1 MPRRSLAVGIGIIAV
16 CGAIFTLQFT
26 ASVLI
31 PIVVSV
37 LLFYALD
44 PLVRPLVRWHVP
56 RGFAALVVMLAF
68 VGGIG
73 AGGWALWPQLDQVVG
88 DIPKGVTELRREL
101 RRARDNDKSTLQR
114 VQEAAKAID
123 AATAEATSPPPRT
136 PGVTPVEVRQPTRTT
151 DVLWSGGMGAL
162 TFAGQALTVFFLTI
176 FLLSE
181 GDSFKRKFVR
191 HLQTRGRQR
200 VTVKILNDIET
211 QIGRFIVVN
220 VGTSV
225 FVGVATG
232 LALWGL
238 GVRQPAVWGLFAGV
252 MNIVP
257 YFGPLVV
264 SAVLAAVG
272 LLQFG
277 TIAGALLVGGVAL
290 VITSIEGMVLTP
302 HLLSKAGAL
311 NHVAL
316 FTTLAFWSWA
326 WGTAGMLLAVPM
338 LMVFKAVCDHVH
350 GLEGV
355 ADLLSTSEEP
365 APEPDK
371 IGPCEPDALTVPQ
384 R

>member
-1 MPRRSLAVGIGIIAV
+1 M
-16 CGAIFTLQFT
+16 
-26 ASVLI
+26 
-31 PIVVSV
+31 
-37 LLFYALD
+37 
-44 PLVRPLVRWHVP
+44 
-56 RGFAALVVMLAF
+56 
-68 VGGIG
+68 
-73 AGGWALWPQLDQVVG
+73 
-88 DIPKGVTELRREL
+88 
-101 RRARDNDKSTLQR
+101 
-114 VQEAAKAID
+114 QEAAKAID

-151 DVLWSGGMGAL
+151 DLLWSGGMGAL

-200 VTVKILNDIET
+200 LTVKILNDIET
-211 QIGRFIVVN
+211 QIGRFIVVT
-220 VGTSV
+220 VATSV

-232 LALWGL
+232 FALWGID
-238 GVRQPAVWGLFAGV
+238 VRQPAVWGLFAGV

-264 SAVLAAVG
+264 TAVLAAVG

-277 TIAGALLVGGVAL
+277 TLSGSVLVGGVAL

-302 HLLSKAGAL
+302 HLLSKAGSL

-316 FTTLAFWSWA
+316 FTALAFWSWA

-350 GLEGV
+350 GLEAV
-355 ADLLSTSEEP
+355 ADLLGTSEEP

-371 IGPCEPDALTVPQ
+371 PEPDKIASCEPDALTVPQ

>member
-1 MPRRSLAVGIGIIAV
+1 MPRRSLTVGIGILAV
-16 CGAIFTLQFT
+16 CGAIFALQLT

-31 PIVVSV
+31 PLVVSV

-44 PLVRPLVRWHVP
+44 PVVHRLERWRVP

-68 VGGIG
+68 VSGIG

-88 DIPKGVTELRREL
+88 DIPKGVAELRREL
-101 RRARDNDKSTLQR
+101 RGARDGADKSTLQR

-123 AATAEATSPPPRT
+123 AAAAEATSPPPRT

-151 DVLWSGGMGAL
+151 DLLWSGGMGAL

-211 QIGRFIVVN
+211 QIGRFIVVT
-220 VGTSV
+220 VATSV

-232 LALWGL
+232 FALWGI

-264 SAVLAAVG
+264 SGVLTAVG

-277 TIAGALLVGGVAL
+277 TVAGALLVGGVAL
-290 VITSIEGMVLTP
+290 VITSIEGMILTP
-302 HLLSKAGAL
+302 HLLSKAGSL

-326 WGTAGMLLAVPM
+326 WGAAGMLLAVPM
-338 LMVFKAVCDHVH
+338 LMVVKAVCDHVE
-350 GLEGV
+350 GLQAV
-355 ADLLSTSEEP
+355 ADLLGTSDEP
-365 APEPDK
+365 APDPVPDVV
-371 IGPCEPDALTVPQ
+371 ATSHS
-384 R
+384 